1 MSQDCLINMC
11 IVSCPNRVNLIL
23 ISPLSQGYHNAK
35 EYITTQGP
43 LEQTVDDFWRM
54 VWEQNSAT
62 IVMLTN
68 LVETGKVGSCML

>member
-1 MSQDCLINMC
+1 M
-11 IVSCPNRVNLIL
+11 VN
-23 ISPLSQGYHNAK
+23 SFPLLQGYHKAK
-35 EYITTQGP
+35 EYIASQGP

-68 LVETGKVGSCML
+68 LVEIGKV